1 MGSRRKSREMAVQV
15 LYQMDVNKIETRLAV
30 PYFRELVESD
40 SDALAFTEELVRGFE
55 THKREIDKLL
65 QRHSKNWRLDRMAW
79 VDRNVLRLAAYELM
93 FKKETPPKVV
103 INEAI
108 DLGKKFGS
116 SESGSFING
125 ILDSIHHELYPEDGD
140 PGKESL

>member
-1 MGSRRKSREMAVQV
+1 MAVQI
-15 LYQMDVNKIETRLAV
+15 LYQMDVNKVEARLAV
-30 PYFRELVESD
+30 PYFRELLDMDMETLV
-40 SDALAFTEELVRGFE
+40 FTEELVRGCE
-55 THKREIDKLL
+55 TRRREIDRLL

-116 SESGSFING
+116 AESGSFING
-125 ILDSIHHELYPEDGD
+125 ILDSIHHELYPEEGD
-140 PGKESL
+140 LQKKSL

>member
-140 PGKESL
+140 PRKESL

>member
-1 MGSRRKSREMAVQV
+1 M
-15 LYQMDVNKIETRLAV
+15 I
-30 PYFRELVESD
+30 ESD
-40 SDALAFTEELVRGFE
+40 IDALAFTEELVRGFE

-93 FKKETPPKVV
+93 FIKETPPKVV

-125 ILDSIHHELYPEDGD
+125 ILDSIHHELYPEEGD
-140 PGKESL
+140 LQKESL